1 MSAPSDE
8 APGPPPPASPTSP
21 SPSPG
26 ALRRRLTVLVLELTV
41 LVVAMLAAFALPAVN
56 GGPREIPIG
65 VAGPASTAERLEKAT
80 ADTEWQVTRF
90 DDVEELTT
98 AVQHREI
105 VGGITVTPTGV
116 TLYRAGAAGPQAAA
130 ALTALATGAAGRQHA
145 ELTVKDLAPF
155 PEGDPRGAGFAAAA
169 LPMVF
174 GGIVP
179 AAALA
184 RLFPGRPRYRLAGGV
199 LFSLT
204 AGFAVTAV
212 LQYGI
217 GSLSG
222 HYGTTALGLSLG
234 IAALAFT
241 LLGLEAVFGLP
252 GLVVGAAL
260 MMLLANPLSGLVTG
274 PHWLP
279 GGWADVGQLLPPGA
293 SGSLLRANAFFHGI
307 NALGPALVLACWV
320 LLGVTLLLTGGRI
333 RARRAERARRDTAV

>member
-8 APGPPPPASPTSP
+8 ATGATPPASP
-21 SPSPG
+21 PSPG
-26 ALRRRLTVLVLELTV
+26 ALRRRLAVLVLGLTV
-41 LVVAMLAAFALPAVN
+41 LVVAILVAFALPAAN

-65 VAGPASTAERLEKAT
+65 VAGPASAVERLERASAGT
-80 ADTEWQVTRF
+80 QWQVTRF
-90 DDVEELTT
+90 DDVGELTA
-98 AVQHREI
+98 AVEHREI
-105 VGGITVTPTGV
+105 VGGLAVTPAGV
-116 TLYRAGAAGPQAAA
+116 TLYQASAAGPQAAA
-130 ALTALATGAAGRQHA
+130 ALTGLATAAAGRQHA

-155 PEGDPRGAGFAAAA
+155 PENDPRGAGFSAAA

-174 GGIVP
+174 GGIIP

-184 RLFPGRPRYRLAGGV
+184 RLFPGRPRHRLAGAV

-217 GSLSG
+217 GSLTG

-234 IAALAFT
+234 IAALALT

-252 GLVVGAAL
+252 GFIVGAAL

-279 GGWADVGQLLPPGA
+279 GGWADLGQLLPPGA

-307 NALGPALVLACWV
+307 GALGPALVLACWA
-320 LLGVTLLLTGGRI
+320 LLGVTLLLTSGRI
-333 RARRAERARRDTAV
+333 RGRRAERARREAA

>member
-1 MSAPSDE
+1 ML
-8 APGPPPPASPTSP
+8 G
-21 SPSPG
+21 
-26 ALRRRLTVLVLELTV
+26 LTV
-41 LVVAMLAAFALPAVN
+41 LVVAILVAFALPAAN

-65 VAGPASTAERLEKAT
+65 VAGPAPAAERLERASAGT
-80 ADTEWQVTRF
+80 QWEVTRF
-90 DDVEELTT
+90 AGVEELTA
-98 AVQHREI
+98 AVEHREI
-105 VGGITVTPTGV
+105 VGGIAVTSTGV
-116 TLYRAGAAGPQAAA
+116 TLYLASAAGPQAAA
-130 ALTALATGAAGRQHA
+130 ALTGLATGAAGRQHA

-155 PEGDPRGAGFAAAA
+155 PEDDPRGAGFSAAA

-174 GGIVP
+174 GGIIP

-184 RLFPGRPRYRLAGGV
+184 RLFPGRPRHRLAGGA

-217 GSLSG
+217 GSLTG
-222 HYGTTALGLSLG
+222 HYGMTALGLALG

-252 GLVVGAAL
+252 GFIAGAAL

-279 GGWADVGQLLPPGA
+279 GGWADLGQLLPPGA
-293 SGSLLRANAFFHGI
+293 SGSLLRANAYFHGI
-307 NALGPALVLACWV
+307 GALGPALVLAGWA

-333 RARRAERARRDTAV
+333 RDGRARRARREAA